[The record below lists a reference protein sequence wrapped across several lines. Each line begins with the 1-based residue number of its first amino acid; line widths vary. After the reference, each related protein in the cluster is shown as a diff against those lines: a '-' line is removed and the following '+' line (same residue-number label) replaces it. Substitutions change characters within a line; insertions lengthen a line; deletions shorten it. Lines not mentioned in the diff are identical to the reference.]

1 MYDFPASYEVEKS
14 YMQIQDSVGAR
25 VDEVWWSGPLRS
37 PVGGDGIVFHQDVG
51 QGNRSPLSL
60 DGLL

>member
-1 MYDFPASYEVEKS
+1 MYDIPASYEVGMS
-14 YMQIQDSVGAR
+14 YMQTQDSVGAR
-25 VDEVWWSGPLRS
+25 VDEGWWSGPLRS